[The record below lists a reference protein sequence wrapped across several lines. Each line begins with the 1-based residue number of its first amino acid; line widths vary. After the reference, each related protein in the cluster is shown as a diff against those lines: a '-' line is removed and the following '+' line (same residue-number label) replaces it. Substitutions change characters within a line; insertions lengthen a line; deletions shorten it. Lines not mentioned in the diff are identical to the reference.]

1 MSENKVKVENK
12 VKIEWAGW
20 ESLIVFT
27 IMLASISTCTNSALT
42 ESYTEEMK
50 NDVKE
55 IKEYVMEIKKNNVDQ
70 I

>member
-1 MSENKVKVENK
+1 MNDKKVTVELS
-12 VKIEWAGW
+12 GW
-20 ESLIVFT
+20 ESLILFL
-27 IMLASISTCTNSALT
+27 IMIATCSTCSNSALT

-50 NDVKE
+50 NDIKE